1 MLVHVQRLA
10 GTSVASL
17 VQDSGFWAR
26 IGRHCV
32 KRSGSSVL
40 YRSVLFFDDHEKK
53 KKKMDGCGD
62 VSV

>member
-17 VQDSGFWAR
+17 VQVSGFWAR

-32 KRSGSSVL
+32 TRSGSSGL
-40 YRSVLFFDDHEKK
+40 YCTGTYCFFDHHEKE
-53 KKKMDGCGD
+53 KKMMDAGM
-62 VSV
+62 